1 LDPGTAAG
9 LAMLNLEVTRQAAL
23 LAYINDFWIMMAV
36 TVLAIPLL
44 MLIRAPKR
52 TATAAAGGDVPH

>member
-1 LDPGTAAG
+1 
-9 LAMLNLEVTRQAAL
+9 MLNLEVTRQASL

-44 MLIRAPKR
+44 LLIRAPKR
-52 TATAAAGGDVPH
+52 VAASPAGDLPH